1 MSDLMEYKGYFGS
14 VQYSDEDKTFHG
26 RLEFI
31 RALVTFEGS
40 NVNSLWQAF
49 REAVDDYLLLCKE
62 QKITPET
69 PFRGTFNVRPGAELH
84 RRAVLYAREKN
95 INLNQ
100 LVSEALRKFLPSL

>member
-1 MSDLMEYKGYFGS
+1 MSDLMEHKGYFGS

-31 RALVTFEGS
+31 RALVTYEGTD
-40 NVNSLWQAF
+40 VNSLRQVF
-49 REAVDDYLLLCKE
+49 EEAVSDYLLLCKE
-62 QKITPET
+62 QGTSPEK

-84 RRAVLYAREKN
+84 RRAVLYAREKK

-100 LVSEALRKFLPSL
+100 LISEALKNFLPLT

>member
-1 MSDLMEYKGYFGS
+1 MSDLMEHKGYFGS

-31 RALVTFEGS
+31 RALVTYEGTDVDSLRQSFEES
-40 NVNSLWQAF
+40 VN
-49 REAVDDYLLLCKE
+49 DYLLLCKE
-62 QKITPET
+62 QESTPEK

-84 RRAVLYAREKN
+84 RRAALYAREKK

-100 LVSEALRKFLPSL
+100 LVSEALKNFLPST

>member
-31 RALVTFEGS
+31 RALVTYEGS
-40 NVNSLWQAF
+40 DVNSLRKAF
-49 REAVDDYLLLCKE
+49 EEAINDYLSLCKE
-62 QKITPET
+62 QEIAPEK
-69 PFRGTFNVRPGAELH
+69 PFRGTFNIRPGAELH
-84 RRAVLYAREKN
+84 RRAVLYAREKK

-100 LVSEALRKFLPSL
+100 LVSEALKKFLPSN